1 MMAQTVR
8 NTMDPLTRDD
18 LRVLMSARHK
28 CCVSL
33 YAPTHRTGREIREDA
48 VRLKNKINEAEEKV
62 IEAGLRSP
70 EARAIL
76 EPARRLLADEMFMRD
91 LRDGLAVFAA
101 PGFFKYYRLP
111 VTFDEVVTANTRFH
125 VGPLLPL
132 LQADGR
138 YYLLAVSQNH
148 VRFFRGTHYT
158 IAELY
163 PEKLPRSLQDAL
175 QIDEFRESLQHMA
188 YTSVGVGGPVSA
200 RAMEGGMHGHGGSS
214 MDVRKADEIREFF
227 VRLNHG
233 LEEFFGEESAPL
245 VFAGVEYLFPI
256 FKHVCHYR
264 RLVDAPVAGN
274 PDGLKVEELHEKAW
288 RIVEPIFARSLSDAL
303 ERYGTQVAHGLGSS
317 DLREVIAAAR
327 AGRVENLFVAKG
339 AEVWG
344 HVDEKTGAASSGTR
358 DEPNREELLDHA
370 AVQTLL
376 HGGSVFAVDRDR
388 MPDKGVIAA
397 SFRFRATEAGGE
409 PAGNEKAV

>member
-1 MMAQTVR
+1 MAQTVR
-8 NTMDPLTRDD
+8 NTMDPFTRDD
-18 LRVLMSARHK
+18 LRTLMNARHK

-33 YAPTHRTGREIREDA
+33 YTPTHRTGREIREDA
-48 VRLKNKINEAEEKV
+48 VRLKNTINEAEEKL
-62 IEAGLRSP
+62 IAAGLRSP
-70 EARAIL
+70 EARDIL
-76 EPARRLLADEMFMRD
+76 DPARRLLADEMFMRD
-91 LRDGLAVFAA
+91 LRDGLAIFAA
-101 PGFFKYYRLP
+101 PGFFKHYRLP

-148 VRFFRGTHYT
+148 VRLFRGTHYT

-175 QIDEFRESLQHMA
+175 KIDEFRESLQHLA
-188 YTSVGVGGPVSA
+188 YTGVGVGGPVSA
-200 RAMEGGMHGHGGSS
+200 RAMEGGIHGHGGSS
-214 MDVRKADEIREFF
+214 MDVRKSDEIREFF
-227 VRLNHG
+227 VRLNNG
-233 LEEFFGEESAPL
+233 LDEFFGEENAPL

-264 RLVDAPVAGN
+264 RLVDAPVTGN
-274 PDGLKVEELHEKAW
+274 PDGLKIEELHDKAW
-288 RIVEPIFARSLSDAL
+288 RIVEPIFAKSLNDAL
-303 ERYGTQVAHGLGSS
+303 ERYGTQVSHGLGSS
-317 DLREVIAAAR
+317 DLHEVITAAH

-339 AEVWG
+339 EEVWG
-344 HVDEKTGAASSGTR
+344 RVDEKTGSASPGQE
-358 DEPNREELLDHA
+358 DEPGTEDLLDHA

-376 HGGSVFAVDRDR
+376 HGGTVFAVERDR
-388 MPDKGVIAA
+388 MPNKGPIAA

-409 PAGNEKAV
+409 PGGNEKAE